1 MPLTT
6 IKGTNMGAI
15 ITSTQLSTTGT
26 ESSSNVL
33 KGTGAWTTASRS
45 GVTNYAASDPASPNA
60 GDIWYTNGQVKV
72 ATNPN
77 VLTGV
82 WTSGGNMTRSQEQ
95 GPCCGTLNA
104 GLLAGGENSGYKT
117 QTDFYN
123 GTIWSDSGADLGTAR
138 ANSPVIGTNNACVIM
153 GGSSTG
159 TTLSSC
165 EEFNGASWSAGGA
178 LSDTLA
184 SGVSN
189 AFGTLSAG
197 VLAGGVLGGSTV
209 ATTQKYNGTTWS
221 AGNNLLAARNYSA
234 CAGKDSAGLVTGGT
248 GNLTTTEEYDGT
260 SWVAAGSL
268 NTGRRQLTG
277 VGAQAA
283 ALVFAGTT
291 GSNSTVTEEYDGA
304 TWTAANSLTTA
315 RRSAGG
321 AGGQSNAF
329 VSGGYGSGYLNS
341 TEEYTKP
348 QIQYYN
354 V

>member
-15 ITSTQLSTTGT
+15 ITSTQFSTTGT

-33 KGTGAWTTASRS
+33 KGTGAWTAASRS

-77 VLTGV
+77 VLKGV
-82 WTSGGNMTRSQEQ
+82 WNSGGNMTRSQEQ

-104 GLLAGGENSGYKT
+104 GLLAGGENGGYKT

-123 GTIWSDSGADLGTAR
+123 GTIWSDSGADLATAR
-138 ANSPVIGTNNACVIM
+138 ANSPAIGTNTACVIV

-165 EEFNGASWSAGGA
+165 EEFNGASWSAGGS

-189 AFGTLSAG
+189 AFGILSAG
-197 VLAGGVLGGSTV
+197 VLAGGILGGSTV

-221 AGNNLLAARNYSA
+221 AGNNLLATRNYSA

-260 SWVAAGSL
+260 SWVAAGTL

-321 AGGQSNAF
+321 AGSQSKAF
-329 VSGGYGSGYLNS
+329 VTGGYGSGYLNS

>member
-15 ITSTQLSTTGT
+15 ITNTQLGT
-26 ESSSNVL
+26 SGTASSANVL
-33 KGTGAWTTASRS
+33 KGTLAWTGASRS
-45 GVTNYAASDPASPNA
+45 GLTNFAASDPASPNA
-60 GDIWYTNGQVKV
+60 GDVWYTTGQIKV
-72 ATNPN
+72 AANPN
-77 VLTGV
+77 LLTGV
-82 WTSGGNMTRSQEQ
+82 WSSSGNMTRSQEQ

-123 GTIWSDSGADLGTAR
+123 GTVWSDSGADLATSR
-138 ANSPVIGTNNACVIM
+138 ANSPVIGTNTACVIM
-153 GGSSTG
+153 GGSTG
-159 TTLSSC
+159 GSTLSSC

-178 LSDTLA
+178 LSDTLS

-197 VLAGGVLGGSTV
+197 VLAGGSLGGSTV
-209 ATTQKYNGTTWS
+209 ATTQKYNGTAWS
-221 AGNNLLAARNYSA
+221 AGNNLLATRNYSA
-234 CAGKDSAGLVTGGT
+234 CAGKNSAGVVTGGT

-260 SWVAAGSL
+260 SWVAAGAL
-268 NTGRRQLTG
+268 NTGRAQLTG
-277 VGAQAA
+277 DGTQTA
-283 ALVFAGTT
+283 ALVFAGST
-291 GSNSTVTEEYDGA
+291 GSNSVVTEEYNGTA
-304 TWTAANSLTTA
+304 WTAANSMTTA

-321 AGGQSNAF
+321 AGSQSQAF
-329 VSGGYGSGYLNS
+329 VTGGYGSGYLNS